1 MWGSEPQVTDPPDQ
15 NPAYRPAHPQLHVP
29 PSQRKSLQNGTIGGG
44 VQSALM
50 ECRPSSWSM

>member
-1 MWGSEPQVTDPPDQ
+1 MRGKTVILRSDWELFLTGRLTPTARDFLP
-15 NPAYRPAHPQLHVP
+15 
-29 PSQRKSLQNGTIGGG
+29 QRKSLQNGTIGGG